1 MTKPRVNQ
9 PEGQQNALVFH
20 SAFGDTDSGMHC
32 VKFAHDDNFL
42 ACGYGDGA
50 VRIYNLERGR
60 LVYTLQQ
67 MSATEDENM
76 PVTAM
81 QWRPETAYTKTTNVL
96 VTAQADGALK
106 HWHTSSGKCLHTI

>member
-32 VKFAHDDNFL
+32 VKFAHDDKFL

-60 LVYTLQQ
+60 LVYTL
-67 MSATEDENM
+67 
-76 PVTAM
+76 
-81 QWRPETAYTKTTNVL
+81 
-96 VTAQADGALK
+96 
-106 HWHTSSGKCLHTI
+106 